1 MSSTLEAARAAKE
14 DFRGQ
19 LPASLGVS
27 GIGIERLPDGF
38 GLKVNLRRKP
48 KDDAAM
54 PLSHNGVS
62 IRYEVVGTIRA
73 LAK

>member
-1 MSSTLEAARAAKE
+1 MSTTLEAARAATK
-14 DFRGQ
+14 DLRSQ
-19 LPASLGVS
+19 LTASLGVV

-48 KDDAAM
+48 KDDGAM
-54 PLSHNGVS
+54 PLSHKGVP

-73 LAK
+73 LAG